1 MNNNF
6 LIKSNTF
13 CTPSMTVYVT
23 YIHR

>member
-6 LIKSNTF
+6 LIKSN
-13 CTPSMTVYVT
+13 TPSMTVYVT